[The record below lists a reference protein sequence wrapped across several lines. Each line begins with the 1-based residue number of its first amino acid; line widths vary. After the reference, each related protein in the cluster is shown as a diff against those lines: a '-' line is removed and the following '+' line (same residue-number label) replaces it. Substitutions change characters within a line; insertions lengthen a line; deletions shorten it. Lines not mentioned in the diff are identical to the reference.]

1 PISTSSSGLMLWIAD
16 QMVVSVGPY
25 MFQSEPQRGS
35 NARASSAVQAS
46 PPHKTFRRGWPVQP
60 DANISR
66 QVVGVAC
73 MTVAAERSNSSLKQP
88 PSMTVSDGAITT
100 RPPTLKGNS
109 NSRTAMS
116 NDKVVTASQVS
127 AAVMFKSARRDS
139 TAFTTARWEICTPL
153 GRPVEPDV

>member
-73 MTVAAERSNSSLKQP
+73 MTVAAERSNSSLKP
-88 PSMTVSDGAITT
+88 PPMTVSDGAITT

-153 GRPVEPDV
+153 GRPGEPDV